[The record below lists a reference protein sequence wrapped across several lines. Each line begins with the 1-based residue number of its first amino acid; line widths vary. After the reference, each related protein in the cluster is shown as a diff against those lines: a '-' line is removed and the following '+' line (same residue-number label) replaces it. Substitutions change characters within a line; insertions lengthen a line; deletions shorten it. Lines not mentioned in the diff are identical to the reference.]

1 MHAGPTLSGL
11 FVWPWMGY
19 SSTINNR
26 LHLNPKTMLR
36 LIKEDVRVALEKDPA
51 ARNFLEVLV
60 LYPGVH
66 ALIGYR
72 LTHGLWNMGFKFLAR
87 AISQF
92 FRWIT
97 GIEIHP
103 AAIIGHRFFI
113 DHGMGVV
120 IGETSEVGDNV
131 FIYHGVTLGGLATKK
146 AKRHPT
152 IADNVVIGAGAQV
165 LGPIQVG
172 RNTKIGSGSVV
183 LQDVPEYSTVIGV
196 PGRVVF
202 SGISSDMEDDDE
214 GLESF
219 PDPVAR
225 AIECMLDR
233 LPQMEKEIRQL
244 KETQKGIDPPV
255 EADPTNIKQVSGQS
269 KS

>member
-1 MHAGPTLSGL
+1 
-11 FVWPWMGY
+11 
-19 SSTINNR
+19 
-26 LHLNPKTMLR
+26 MLGQ
-36 LIKEDVRVALEKDPA
+36 IKEDVRVAMEKDPA
-51 ARNFLEVLV
+51 ARNFIEVLI

-72 LTHGLWNMGFKFLAR
+72 LSHGLWNKGFKFLAR
-87 AISQF
+87 ALAQF
-92 FRWIT
+92 SRWIT

-103 AAIIGHRFFI
+103 AAKIGQRFFI

-120 IGETSEVGDNV
+120 IGETAEVGDNV
-131 FIYHGVTLGGLATKK
+131 FVYHGVTLGGLATKK

-152 IADNVVIGAGAQV
+152 ICDNVVIGAGAQV
-165 LGPIQVG
+165 LGPILVG

-183 LQDVPEYSTVIGV
+183 LQEVPEYSTVIGV

-202 SGISSDMEDDDE
+202 SGISSDMEDDE
-214 GLESF
+214 GAESF

-233 LPQMEKEIRQL
+233 LPQMEKEIRLL
-244 KETQKGIDPPV
+244 KETLGQKGIDPAPPV
-255 EADPTNIKQVSGQS
+255 EAMDPSDIKRVSGQS